1 MNLNELFFFKVFP
14 CNSPKNIDNNYIESH
29 NKKNCYFYHEF
40 HKEEDNIEKIIE
52 EDRRRE
58 PISFSKFF
66 DLQFSKLKEGQHHL
80 LNFDTLFDLEND
92 ENNFNFYVDS
102 LPLENP
108 NKKRRINFKINFC
121 LNETEFTFHMN
132 RYKKNICRFWKINN
146 KCKNEFCYNKHSSKN
161 VPNEADK
168 ENIAINNIINN
179 IINSVN
185 NECEIEIN
193 EGIEEYRKAINK
205 WSTQKEIKLIEIIVL
220 YNYILSFE
228 NKYLS
233 IHHKNKIQKNFE
245 FFQKWYTD
253 AKLYM
258 NNIPTLELF
267 LLGETSTI
275 KYYSKKNAQE
285 KISKNCTLLESLNI
299 NTNVCYISK
308 YTSIKRAEIIKCVYA
323 MLNSSDGVIIYGGH
337 ENNNSIKGI
346 SMSRKER
353 DKFKIWFN
361 SEFIKI
367 LIKYEDNLKYDFID
381 INDSDNGDN
390 DKCVLV
396 IEIKKIKG
404 YKFLIKHQNKCVIIK
419 EKFLNRNKN
428 EKNKLLDDENIKELD
443 LKEYLEI
450 LRIKLL
456 EHYSQKFNV
465 KI

>member
-1 MNLNELFFFKVFP
+1 
-14 CNSPKNIDNNYIESH
+14 
-29 NKKNCYFYHEF
+29 
-40 HKEEDNIEKIIE
+40 
-52 EDRRRE
+52 
-58 PISFSKFF
+58 
-66 DLQFSKLKEGQHHL
+66 
-80 LNFDTLFDLEND
+80 
-92 ENNFNFYVDS
+92 
-102 LPLENP
+102 
-108 NKKRRINFKINFC
+108 
-121 LNETEFTFHMN
+121 MN

-146 KCKNEFCYNKHSSKN
+146 KCNNKFCYNKHSSKKFQ
-161 VPNEADK
+161 NETDK
-168 ENIAINNIINN
+168 ENNAINNIINN
-179 IINSVN
+179 IIKSVN
-185 NECEIEIN
+185 NEYECETN
-193 EGIEEYRKAINK
+193 EGIVEYRKAINK
-205 WSTQKEIKLIEIIVL
+205 WTTQKEIKLIEIIVL

-233 IHHKNKIQKNFE
+233 IHQKNKIQKNFE

-267 LLGETSTI
+267 LLGETSNI
-275 KYYSKKNAQE
+275 KYYSKKNTKE

-308 YTSIKRAEIIKCVYA
+308 YTSIKRSEIIKCVYA

-337 ENNNSIKGI
+337 ENNNCIKGI
-346 SMSRKER
+346 SMTRKER

-381 INDSDNGDN
+381 INDNGGDN
-390 DKCVLV
+390 DQCVLV

-465 KI
+465 KV